1 MAKNKRVMTPY
12 EASLFNELKREA
24 KVANQRILR
33 LERLTGKK
41 ESFATK
47 QLADFL
53 SIEGLDAWTKTGRVA
68 VKKSFDAMQM
78 KAILKQ
84 LRTFRESPQ
93 SRVAGVKQIKK
104 IYEERMAKK
113 LTYKQA
119 SSIFQAKKQWYWIRQ
134 YMSDSEWWDFARECV
149 KENWSYETFEENIMT
164 IITDRQLDEQLKFDL
179 QDLYDY
185 AQGVTG
191 S

>member
-1 MAKNKRVMTPY
+1 MTKNKKVLTSY

-53 SIEGLDAWTKTGRVA
+53 SVEGLDAWTKTGRVA
-68 VKKSFDAMQM
+68 VRKSFDAMQM

-104 IYEERMAKK
+104 VYEERLGKK

-119 SSIFQAKKQWYWIRQ
+119 SSIFQAKKQWFWIRQ
-134 YMSDSEWWDFARECV
+134 YMSDSEFWDFARECV
-149 KENWSYETFEENIMT
+149 KENWSFERFEENIMT
-164 IITDRQLDEQLKFDL
+164 IITDKQLDEQLKFDL
-179 QDLYDY
+179 QDLYDF

-191 S
+191 A